1 MDGTITIGT
10 ELDTIT
16 IDKQIELLEDK
27 LEGLVEEYD
36 ILERA
41 KPFEGQQRELIKLG
55 NEIDTTRKKIE
66 RLKNSQSSVD
76 FSDMG
81 KNLKDVVRH
90 VGKWAIAV
98 IGIRS
103 AYNFIRSSMSTL
115 VQENDMLNAK
125 VTAIRSA
132 LAQSVAPIVEYLVNL
147 AYRLVTYLGYI
158 IKAWTGRDIFAKS
171 SKSMASASKSAQ
183 KLSKTMAGFDE
194 MNVLNDTSSSG
205 GGGGGGATLPTPED
219 VPIPSWVQWIAKNG
233 KLVGSVIAGITA
245 SLVALKLL
253 GLDPLMS
260 LGIGVL
266 VAGVVMLVQDIV
278 DLISDPSWENLLA
291 VLGDIA
297 IIIGGLMLIM
307 GNWWGLLVTIVGLVV
322 KLIAENWDT
331 IMGILGAVGSWIY
344 ENIIVPVGN
353 FFSGLWN
360 GIVEVFKKSIEII
373 KSVFSGTVNFFK
385 GIIDKVLGLFKKI
398 GTKVGD
404 VIGSAFKNVI
414 NSVMAGVETI
424 LNAPIKGINKLIDV
438 INTIPGVNLKP
449 LNTLKFPRLAKGTI
463 LNNPGRGV
471 PVAGGS
477 AIAGEAGR
485 EAYIPLSDTQLLQE
499 LGSTIGRYITI
510 ELTNI
515 TELDGRT
522 IARKVNQLTQNEN
535 FLRNR

>member
-16 IDKQIELLEDK
+16 IDKQIDLLEDK

-36 ILERA
+36 ILERV

-55 NEIDTTRKKIE
+55 NEIDTTRKKID
-66 RLKNSQSSVD
+66 RLKASQTSVD

-103 AYNFIRSSMSTL
+103 AYNFIRSYMTTL
-115 VQENDMLNAK
+115 VQENDMLNSK
-125 VTAIRSA
+125 VTAVRNA
-132 LAQSVAPIVEYLVNL
+132 LAQTVAPIVEYLVNL

-205 GGGGGGATLPTPED
+205 GGGGGSSLPTPED
-219 VPIPSWVQWIAKNG
+219 VPIPSWVQWIADNG
-233 KLVGSVIAGITA
+233 QLVSGIIAGITA
-245 SLVALKLL
+245 GLVSLKLL
-253 GLDPLMS
+253 GLDPIMS
-260 LGIGVL
+260 LGIGAL
-266 VAGVVMLVQDIV
+266 VAGIVMLVQDII
-278 DLISDPSWENLLA
+278 DLISDPSWQNLVA

-297 IIIGGLMLIM
+297 VVIGGLMLIM
-307 GNWWGLLVTIVGLVV
+307 GNWWGLLVTIVGFVV
-322 KLIAENWDT
+322 KLIADNWET
-331 IMGILGAVGSWIY
+331 IKGILGAVGSWIN
-344 ENIIVPVGN
+344 EHIIKPVGN
-353 FFSGLWN
+353 FFKGLWD
-360 GIVEVFKKSIEII
+360 GIVSVFKKSMDIV
-373 KSVFSGTVNFFK
+373 KNTFSGIVNFFK
-385 GIIDKVLGLFKKI
+385 GIIDKVLGLFKAI

-404 VIGSAFKNVI
+404 TIGKAFKNCI
-414 NSVMAGVETI
+414 NAVLSGVDSI
-424 LNAPIKGINKLIDV
+424 INAPIKGINKLIDV
-438 INTIPGVNLKP
+438 INAVPGINIKP
-449 LNTLKFPRLAKGTI
+449 LNTIKFPRLAKGTI

-471 PVAGGS
+471 PVGS

-510 ELTNI
+510 ELTNV